1 MNLSPSTLTAL
12 GAVEEA
18 CRPSKAQT
26 VALATI
32 LSDRIHH
39 SRKLF
44 FSHAKKTCIRL
55 VACVMRHECTCLRM
69 RMPNGGF
76 RHPILSGIFSWDHVL
91 CISCFTCTS
100 CMENRARVMREHGA
114 CCMHVSAYCMHTR
127 PPSGKVALP
136 IDPHGSIF
144 MTHAKNRMN
153 FHAFRPDATSRPISA
168 LGACQHVFRP
178 TATNNGPS
186 GWPIRAAARC
196 P

>member
-39 SRKLF
+39 ARKLF

-100 CMENRARVMREHGA
+100 CMENRARAMREHGA

-153 FHAFRPDATSRPISA
+153 FHAFLAGCHLPAHLGTGRMPACISA
-168 LGACQHVFRP
+168 
-178 TATNNGPS
+178 NGHQ
-186 GWPIRAAARC
+186 
-196 P
+196 

>member
-1 MNLSPSTLTAL
+1 MPAFEGPNGGSRHHTFGSYSSFA
-12 GAVEEA
+12 EA
-18 CRPSKAQT
+18 
-26 VALATI
+26 
-32 LSDRIHH
+32 
-39 SRKLF
+39 F

-168 LGACQHVFRP
+168 LGAWHAVFGDWPPMTGGRGGRSRRP
-178 TATNNGPS
+178 GDGEGP
-186 GWPIRAAARC
+186 
-196 P
+196 